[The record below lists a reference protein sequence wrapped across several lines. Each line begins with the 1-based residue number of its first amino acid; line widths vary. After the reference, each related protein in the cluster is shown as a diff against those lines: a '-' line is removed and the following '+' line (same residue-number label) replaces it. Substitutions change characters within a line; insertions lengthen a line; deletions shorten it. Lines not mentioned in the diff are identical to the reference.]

1 MSSRPTEV
9 ELNRF
14 YRISIVLT
22 EITSGDARSQRV
34 SGECRHMATKI
45 LELHTATYPQI
56 SYIPICWHRWRTDRR
71 MDGRS
76 ETNIPIPNSLYN
88 NTTVEEWV
96 CCDSLLCVNPGC
108 KSRQLCNIPRRVL
121 QFSYVD
127 GLRNILHNVILRN
140 INKARYI
147 NGLLSSRQTE
157 VEWHISYR
165 GFFLLRV
172 NASCKSRQLSNIV
185 ITILQLSGV
194 DGLPYI
200 HHNVILTN
208 KNKANILTGS
218 C

>member
-1 MSSRPTEV
+1 MQVVRTDYYAIIGGQCYNSVTLIVWVYPSQFDKQNIIIYICNKNKAIIINGFLSSRPTEV

-34 SGECRHMATKI
+34 SGECRYMATKI

-56 SYIPICWHRWRTDRR
+56 SYIPIWWHRWRTDRR

-76 ETNIPIPNSLYN
+76 ETNIPPTTSFCGGYD

-96 CCDSLLCVNPGC
+96 CCNSLLCVNPGC

-127 GLRNILHNVILRN
+127 GLRNILYNVILKN
-140 INKARYI
+140 INKATYI
-147 NGLLSSRQTE
+147 NG
-157 VEWHISYR
+157 
-165 GFFLLRV
+165 
-172 NASCKSRQLSNIV
+172 
-185 ITILQLSGV
+185 
-194 DGLPYI
+194 
-200 HHNVILTN
+200 
-208 KNKANILTGS
+208 
-218 C
+218 